1 MFKEKFL
8 KMIRIESDYDTD
20 EGSRVAVLTF
30 KGKIID
36 PGTKLCDGLGQKT
49 LVNGCFFFVE
59 IWHFSGYNGPKL
71 NKNNLIRHSKV
82 I

>member
-20 EGSRVAVLTF
+20 EGSRVLTS

-36 PGTKLCDGLGQKT
+36 PGTKLCDG
-49 LVNGCFFFVE
+49 
-59 IWHFSGYNGPKL
+59 
-71 NKNNLIRHSKV
+71 
-82 I
+82 

>member
-49 LVNGCFFFVE
+49 LVNGCLFLLKFGIFLV
-59 IWHFSGYNGPKL
+59 IMAQSL